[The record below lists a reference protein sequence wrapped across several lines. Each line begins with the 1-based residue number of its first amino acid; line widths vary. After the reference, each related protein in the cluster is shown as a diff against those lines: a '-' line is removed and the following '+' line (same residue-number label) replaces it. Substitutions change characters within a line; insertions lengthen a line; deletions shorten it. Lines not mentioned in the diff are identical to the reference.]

1 MGKMRQRMEEELRL
15 RNYSERTT
23 ATYTSAVARLARYHQ
38 RPPEDLGTEEIRAY
52 LLHLAEREVSWS
64 LFNQTVC
71 ALRFFYL
78 RVLERPWEVERIPY
92 QRTRQRKLPP
102 VLTEQEVVALL
113 AAATDL
119 KQRAILMGLYSAGLR
134 LGELIHLQVVDIESE
149 TMRIRVREAKGGRER
164 YVMLSARLLTT
175 LRRYY
180 REYRPFWWLFYGA
193 EKNKPIDSRTV
204 QRIVQRAGERA
215 GLGRRVNPH
224 ALRHSFA
231 VHLLDRG
238 TNLRYIQEL
247 LGHKQLKTTT
257 GYLRVSEKRVA
268 RTASPLD
275 RIVLPEALSGAL

>member
-15 RNYSERTT
+15 RNYAERTI
-23 ATYTSAVARLARYHQ
+23 ATYTSIVARLVGYYHWL
-38 RPPEDLGTEEIRAY
+38 PEDLGTEEICAY
-52 LLHLAEREVSWS
+52 LLHFCERQVSWS

-92 QRTRQRKLPP
+92 QRTRKRKLPP
-102 VLTEQEVVALL
+102 VLTEPEVVALI

-134 LGELIHLQVVDIESE
+134 LNELIHLQVVDIESQ

-180 REYRPFWWLFYGA
+180 REYRPFWWLFYGG
-193 EKNKPIDSRTV
+193 EKNQPIQPWAV
-204 QRIVQRAGERA
+204 QRIVCRAGERA
-215 GLGRRVNPH
+215 GLGR
-224 ALRHSFA
+224 
-231 VHLLDRG
+231 
-238 TNLRYIQEL
+238 
-247 LGHKQLKTTT
+247 
-257 GYLRVSEKRVA
+257 
-268 RTASPLD
+268 
-275 RIVLPEALSGAL
+275 